1 MTHSKKWI
9 PALIC
14 LLALLCGCS
23 ASESHE
29 NSEAEASA
37 AEATAETAPAETAEE
52 GTTVDTETEAE
63 EVSLVGVWNGDGTMD
78 ITGLEHEIEFVN
90 VWTFNSDG
98 TAKAE
103 KDLEDG
109 TTETLEFTYT
119 YTDDTLTFTKDG
131 GTCSVTYTL
140 DGDTLSFRTG
150 VDTYAVFTRQ

>member
-1 MTHSKKWI
+1 MRTTLKWI
-9 PALIC
+9 LTMVC

-23 ASESHE
+23 ASGSEESSSTDAAA
-29 NSEAEASA
+29 SEATSTTEAA
-37 AEATAETAPAETAEE
+37 DETTEETAEE
-52 GTTVDTETEAE
+52 NP
-63 EVSLVGVWNGDGTMD
+63 LLGVWTGDGTMD
-78 ITGLEHEIEFVN
+78 IMGLDHDIEFVN
-90 VWTFNSDG
+90 VWTFNSDE
-98 TAKAE
+98 TAVAE

-119 YTDDTLTFTKDG
+119 YTEDTLTFSKDG